1 MVFVMQFGLFRKK
14 RGVSLLENHQE
25 MASRYHLRQCRDFYL
40 YELQNI
46 EREIA
51 RLGGIT
57 QFQTLKQAGGSLG
70 RFLYLFGRKE
80 YLLEQIR
87 IIEPQIGLNV
97 YTRKEEN

>member
-1 MVFVMQFGLFRKK
+1 MMHFRLFWKK

-25 MASRYHLRQCRDFYL
+25 MASHYELRQFRDFYV

-57 QFQTLKQAGGSLG
+57 KFQTLKQTGGDLG
-70 RFLYLFGRKE
+70 RFISLS
-80 YLLEQIR
+80 
-87 IIEPQIGLNV
+87 V
-97 YTRKEEN
+97 